1 MEHHLEQDVA
11 QLLLQVL
18 RVLLVDGLHRLIRLL
33 QHIPADAL
41 VGLLPGPRDIP
52 GRPEQLHDAQQVLDP
67 IGIYILKIYHNL
79 ASFARYFLRLF

>member
-11 QLLLQVL
+11 QFLLQVL
-18 RVLLVDGLHRLIRLL
+18 RIFLIDGLHRLIGLL

-41 VGLLPGPRDIP
+41 VGLLLVPGAPFWRT
-52 GRPEQLHDAQQVLDP
+52 EQFHDMQQVLHS
-67 IGIYILKIYHNL
+67 IGVHILKIYHNL